1 MLRSARSSGALRGIV
16 VTTVAAAGVLGSAAV
31 ASAQPVPIGQFAPTN
46 VDIAVARSILQT
58 VSQLPPVTNVGLSY
72 RYDPQLDT
80 FVAAKGSLGSGM
92 VPAARFARRGSFTGV
107 VAFAYFG
114 LDEFDGEDSSSL
126 VVNVPS
132 DRFNPNSPKYDI
144 GIASRVT
151 TDVYVARLA
160 GRYTVLDN
168 MDVGLTLPLIVT
180 KVNSR
185 YLVQQL
191 QGQSEISR
199 FTRRGVDSPDVGNTL
214 IDAPL
219 NEIALPG
226 GFNDGTNFNTGNMV
240 IDTKYG
246 IPLDTPDF
254 GLGFQIEL
262 RLPTASESRFTGT
275 DTTSLRGLFLA
286 NWQSRIFGA
295 YLAAGYEQDFSTD
308 VLSNGSVAA
317 SVTAQATDYLLFELG
332 MNGAFYVEDIDL
344 YDSSKF
350 GVVLPGTTIVA
361 GSSDLG
367 RNEVNVGG
375 GLRLNPVGDLSFSL
389 YATTPVTDDGYR
401 PGEVIAASLDD
412 PF

>member
-1 MLRSARSSGALRGIV
+1 
-16 VTTVAAAGVLGSAAV
+16 
-31 ASAQPVPIGQFAPTN
+31 
-46 VDIAVARSILQT
+46 
-58 VSQLPPVTNVGLSY
+58 
-72 RYDPQLDT
+72 
-80 FVAAKGSLGSGM
+80 M
-92 VPAARFARRGSFTGV
+92 VPAARFARKGSITGV
-107 VAFAYFG
+107 LSFAYFG
-114 LDEFDGEDSSSL
+114 LDQFDGEDSSSV

-132 DRFNPNSPKYDI
+132 DRFNPNSPKYDL
-144 GIASRVT
+144 GISSRVT

-160 GRYTVLDN
+160 SRYTILDN
-168 MDVGLTLPLIVT
+168 MDVGLTLPLIIT

-185 YLVQQL
+185 YVVQQL
-191 QGQSEISR
+191 QGQQEIGR
-199 FTRRGVDSPDVGNTL
+199 FVNRGVNSPDVGNGL

-219 NEIALPG
+219 NEIGLPG

-254 GLGFQIEL
+254 GLGVQVEL

-275 DTTSLRGLFLA
+275 DSTSLRGLFLA
-286 NWQSRIFGA
+286 NWQSEILGA

-317 SVTAQATDYLLFELG
+317 SITAQVTDYLLLEGG

-350 GVVLPGTTIVA
+350 GNVLPGTTIVA
-361 GSSDLG
+361 GSSNLG
-367 RNEVNVGG
+367 KNEVNAGG
-375 GLRLNPVGDLSFSL
+375 GLRLNPVGDLSLSL
-389 YATTPVTDDGYR
+389 YATTPVNDSGYR
-401 PGEVIAASLDD
+401 PQEVIAASVDY

>member
-1 MLRSARSSGALRGIV
+1 MSRSARRWRAPRGIV
-16 VTTVAAAGVLGSAAV
+16 VATVTAMVSSGIAARAG
-31 ASAQPVPIGQFAPTN
+31 AQPIPISQFAPTN
-46 VDIAVARSILQT
+46 IDLAVARSILQT

-80 FVAAKGSLGSGM
+80 FVAATGSLGSGM
-92 VPAARFARRGSFTGV
+92 VPAARFARRGSITGV
-107 VAFAYFG
+107 LSFAYFG
-114 LDEFDGEDSSSL
+114 LDEFDGDDSAAI

-132 DRFNPNSPKYDI
+132 DRFNPNSPRYDL
-144 GIASRVT
+144 GVASRVT

-168 MDVGLTLPLIVT
+168 MDVGLTLPLIITSVR
-180 KVNSR
+180 SR

-191 QGQSEISR
+191 QGPGEISR
-199 FTRRGVDSPDVGNTL
+199 FARRGVTAPDVGNTL

-219 NEIALPG
+219 NQIGIPG

-240 IDTKYG
+240 LDTKYG
-246 IPLDTPDF
+246 IPLDHPDF
-254 GLGFQIEL
+254 GLGFQVEL

-275 DTTSLRGLFLA
+275 DTTGLRGLFLA
-286 NWQSRIFGA
+286 NWQSEIVGA

-317 SVTAQATDYLLFELG
+317 SITAQATEYLLFEVG
-332 MNGAFYVEDIDL
+332 MNGAFYVKDLDL

-350 GVVLPGTTIVA
+350 GLVLPGTTIVA

-367 RNEVNVGG
+367 KNEVNFGG
-375 GLRLNPVGDLSFSL
+375 GMRLNPAGDLSFSL

-401 PGEVIAASLDD
+401 PGEVIAASLDY

>member
-1 MLRSARSSGALRGIV
+1 MGRSARSRQAARGVTVSTFAAIV
-16 VTTVAAAGVLGSAAV
+16 AIGVAARAG
-31 ASAQPVPIGQFAPTN
+31 AQPVPISQFAPTN
-46 VDIAVARSILQT
+46 IDVAVARSILQT

-72 RYDPQLDT
+72 QYDPQLDT

-92 VPAARFARRGSFTGV
+92 VPAARFARQGSITGV
-107 VAFAYFG
+107 LSFAYFG
-114 LDEFDGEDSSSL
+114 LDEFDGEDSASI

-132 DRFNPNSPKYDI
+132 DRFDPNSPKYDL
-144 GIASRVT
+144 GVASRVT

-180 KVNSR
+180 NVGSR

-191 QGQSEISR
+191 QGQQEIGR
-199 FTRRGVDSPDVGNTL
+199 FVNRGVSSPDVGNTL

-219 NEIALPG
+219 NEIGTPG

-254 GLGFQIEL
+254 GLGFQVEL

-275 DTTSLRGLFLA
+275 ETTSLRGLFLA
-286 NWQSRIFGA
+286 NWQSQIVGA

-317 SVTAQATDYLLFELG
+317 SITAQVTDYLLLEGG
-332 MNGAFYVEDIDL
+332 MNGAFYVKDLDL

-350 GVVLPGTTIVA
+350 GVVLPGTTVVA
-361 GSSDLG
+361 GSSNLG
-367 RNEVNVGG
+367 SNEVNAGG
-375 GLRLNPVGDLSFSL
+375 GLRLNPAGDLSLSI
-389 YATTPVTDDGYR
+389 YATTPVTDAGYR
-401 PGEVIAASLDD
+401 AGEVIAASVDY

>member
-1 MLRSARSSGALRGIV
+1 M
-16 VTTVAAAGVLGSAAV
+16 
-31 ASAQPVPIGQFAPTN
+31 PISQFAPTN
-46 VDIAVARSILQT
+46 IDVAVARSILQT

-72 RYDPQLDT
+72 QYDPQLDT

-92 VPAARFARRGSFTGV
+92 VPAARFARKGSITGV
-107 VAFAYFG
+107 LSFAYFG
-114 LDEFDGEDSSSL
+114 LDEFDGEDSASI

-132 DRFNPNSPKYDI
+132 DRFNPNSPKFDL
-144 GIASRVT
+144 GVASRVT

-168 MDVGLTLPLIVT
+168 MDVGLTLPLLVT
-180 KVNSR
+180 NVSSR

-191 QGQSEISR
+191 QGQQEISR
-199 FTRRGVDSPDVGNTL
+199 FVNRGVNSPDVGNTL

-219 NEIALPG
+219 NEIGTPG

-240 IDTKYG
+240 LDTKYG

-254 GLGFQIEL
+254 GLGFQVEL

-275 DTTSLRGLFLA
+275 ETTSLRGLFLA
-286 NWQSRIFGA
+286 NWQSQIVGA

-317 SVTAQATDYLLFELG
+317 SITAQVTDYLLLEGG
-332 MNGAFYVEDIDL
+332 MNGAFYVKDLDL

-350 GVVLPGTTIVA
+350 GAVLPGTTIVA
-361 GSSDLG
+361 GSSNLG
-367 RNEVNVGG
+367 SNEVNAGG
-375 GLRLNPVGDLSFSL
+375 GLRLNPGGDLSLSI
-389 YATTPVTDDGYR
+389 YATTPVTDAGYR
-401 PGEVIAASLDD
+401 AGEVIAASVDY

>member
-1 MLRSARSSGALRGIV
+1 MRSARSEGAPPAIV
-16 VTTVAAAGVLGSAAV
+16 VAGVAAFGLLALAAGAG
-31 ASAQPVPIGQFAPTN
+31 AQPIPISQFAPTN
-46 VDIAVARSILQT
+46 IDVAVARTILQT

-72 RYDPQLDT
+72 QYDPQLDT
-80 FVAAKGSLGSGM
+80 FVARKGSLGSGM
-92 VPAARFARRGSFTGV
+92 VPAARFARKGSITGV
-107 VAFAYFG
+107 LSFAYFG
-114 LDEFDGEDSSSL
+114 LDQFDGEDSSSV

-132 DRFNPNSPKYDI
+132 DRFNPNSPKYNL
-144 GIASRVT
+144 GVASRVT

-160 GRYTVLDN
+160 SRYTILDN

-180 KVNSR
+180 KVGSR
-185 YLVQQL
+185 YVVQQL
-191 QGQSEISR
+191 QGQQEIDR
-199 FTRRGVDSPDVGNTL
+199 FTNRGVRSPDVGNTL

-219 NEIALPG
+219 NEIGIPG

-240 IDTKYG
+240 LDTKYG

-254 GLGFQIEL
+254 GIGFQVEL

-286 NWQSRIFGA
+286 NWQSEIFGA

-317 SVTAQATDYLLFELG
+317 SVTAQVTDYLLLEGG

-344 YDSSKF
+344 YDSSRF

-361 GSSDLG
+361 GSSNLG
-367 RNEVNVGG
+367 KNEVNAGG
-375 GLRLNPVGDLSFSL
+375 GLRLNPVGDLSLSL
-389 YATTPVTDDGYR
+389 YATTPVNDSGYR
-401 PGEVIAASLDD
+401 PQEVIAASVDY

>member
-1 MLRSARSSGALRGIV
+1 MMRSARRWVALRGI
-16 VTTVAAAGVLGSAAV
+16 TVASVAVLGLLGTAGRAG
-31 ASAQPVPIGQFAPTN
+31 AQPIPISQFAPTN
-46 VDIAVARSILQT
+46 IDLAVARTILQT

-72 RYDPQLDT
+72 QYDPQLDT
-80 FVAAKGSLGSGM
+80 FVAVRGALGSGM
-92 VPAARFARRGSFTGV
+92 VPAARFARKGSVTGV
-107 VAFAYFG
+107 ISFAYFG
-114 LDEFDGEDSSSL
+114 LDEFDGEDSASV

-132 DRFNPNSPKYDI
+132 NRFDPNSPKFDL

-168 MDVGLTLPLIVT
+168 MDVGLTLPLIITSVS
-180 KVNSR
+180 SR
-185 YLVQQL
+185 YVVQQL
-191 QGQSEISR
+191 QGPGEISR
-199 FTRRGVDSPDVGNTL
+199 FTRRGVNAPDVGNTL

-219 NEIALPG
+219 NEIGIPG

-254 GLGFQIEL
+254 GLGFQVEL

-286 NWQSRIFGA
+286 NWQSRILGA

-317 SVTAQATDYLLFELG
+317 SITAQATEYLLFELG

-350 GVVLPGTTIVA
+350 GVVLPGTTIAA
-361 GSSDLG
+361 GSSNLG
-367 RNEVNVGG
+367 KNEVNFGG

-401 PGEVIAASLDD
+401 PGEVIAASLDY